1 MTRTSDDLGAALVG
15 AGAGLAATAAMSALM
30 LAAQRAGVMGRLPPH
45 RIADVS
51 VERSPADDAVGREG
65 RGALGWLLHFAFGA
79 AAGGLYAVLH
89 RRVDPPTPDPL
100 DGVGFGLAVWTVS
113 YMGWVPALGFLP
125 PATED
130 RPGRPPA
137 MIAAHVVFGAV
148 LAAIVAQARS
158 TDRA

>member
-1 MTRTSDDLGAALVG
+1 
-15 AGAGLAATAAMSALM
+15 
-30 LAAQRAGVMGRLPPH
+30 
-45 RIADVS
+45 
-51 VERSPADDAVGREG
+51 
-65 RGALGWLLHFAFGA
+65 
-79 AAGGLYAVLH
+79 
-89 RRVDPPTPDPL
+89 
-100 DGVGFGLAVWTVS
+100 
-113 YMGWVPALGFLP
+113 MGWVPALGFLP